1 MKQVIVLFV
10 IVLIFTQCSMTRVF
24 NTDTATDA
32 IPTTYKTY
40 GFYEFTAAGD
50 TSSATFQLRVEIL
63 KNAIKAEMNMRGY
76 QFVSTRPDLLINIGI
91 LIKRQIQIRQTNWQN
106 DGQFTYM
113 GQRNYTWKSEEVE
126 VGRYKEGTL
135 TLHIVEAARNK
146 IIWQGSMSG
155 VVPDK
160 PDTKSNAA
168 GKAMKKLFEKYP
180 FRAGVGM

>member
-63 KNAIKAEMNMRGY
+63 KNAIKAEMNTRGY
-76 QFVSTRPDLLINIGI
+76 QLYLLVRIYSSI
-91 LIKRQIQIRQTNWQN
+91 LV
-106 DGQFTYM
+106 Y
-113 GQRNYTWKSEEVE
+113 
-126 VGRYKEGTL
+126 
-135 TLHIVEAARNK
+135 
-146 IIWQGSMSG
+146 
-155 VVPDK
+155 
-160 PDTKSNAA
+160 
-168 GKAMKKLFEKYP
+168 
-180 FRAGVGM
+180 